1 MRFPSGTLSRLDE
14 MNEEERRILRG
25 RRNAYLATVMP
36 DGSPQ
41 LTPVWVDVDGDD
53 VVVNTPEGTV
63 KLANMRRDG
72 RVVLAIE
79 AEEDRYR
86 VLSIRGRVVDIEV
99 GAHVDEN
106 IDMLSQRHD
115 GVPWEFADGE
125 TRVRVRIH
133 PERIRILSD

>member
-1 MRFPSGTLSRLDE
+1 

-41 LTPVWVDVDGDD
+41 LTPVWVDEDGED

-63 KLANMRRDG
+63 KLANMRRDA
-72 RVVLAIE
+72 RVAITIE

-86 VLSIRGRVVDIEV
+86 VLSIRGRVVEIES
-99 GAHVDEN
+99 GSHVDEH
-106 IDMLSQRHD
+106 IDRLSLRHD
-115 GVPWEFADGE
+115 GVPWEFSDGE
-125 TRVRVRIH
+125 TRLRVRIR
-133 PERIRILSD
+133 PERMRILSD